1 MEYTFLTK
9 DGDFKFSC
17 STEAPESLRIHDST
31 LTIRVDTPAETFEAY
46 CQSTDNNAQNI
57 QEGDRI
63 LFKYNE
69 KMREMIIMELEID
82 NGECWIYAE
91 NTVME
96 LADEDTQPLSKPVN
110 AQPIEY
116 YLKPVL
122 SGSEIIVG
130 VNEVSDQKRQLEYT
144 GTSDKKITRLID
156 ILNAFDAEAEFA
168 LETKNYG
175 TVKIEARYLN
185 IYKRRGDGIVSDHLQ
200 DEINITNVE
209 MNRSIKDL
217 RTAINL
223 TGKQIE
229 GTENQYTTIAGL
241 EYDDGEY
248 FSPIGNPILYSR
260 KAMDKWL
267 PVRQYDKGLVMNWT
281 YDTDNASELLQRGKN
296 ELQKYDDVKVSYT
309 VEGVIKGEIGNYVE
323 INTSKLGKPL
333 LLKARI
339 IEQEICLEDETKN
352 KNIIGE
358 YIIGTDET
366 NETYKLM
373 QEILNNTVVSAV
385 VNAQYEH
392 MVNNVLDNQMR
403 CILYAA
409 NSKEVDVEE
418 NYLYKWR
425 FSFCDQNGI
434 QIKAITKTGKNI
446 VLQNAEWPENAASV
460 NYEVEWEAR

>member
-1 MEYTFLTK
+1 MGAAFPMVSV
-9 DGDFKFSC
+9 G
-17 STEAPESLRIHDST
+17 AVST
-31 LTIRVDTPAETFEAY
+31 LGALTALLGVAVGLAVGMGASVAVVIAFGVAMTGGAAGTLAMVVALKSVNSSMKSIAGNAKSAQSSLSSIRSSVNVVNSGLDALGNKAKSAISALISQFSNAEGKA
-46 CQSTDNNAQNI
+46 
-57 QEGDRI
+57 
-63 LFKYNE
+63 
-69 KMREMIIMELEID
+69 
-82 NGECWIYAE
+82 
-91 NTVME
+91 
-96 LADEDTQPLSKPVN
+96 
-110 AQPIEY
+110 
-116 YLKPVL
+116 
-122 SGSEIIVG
+122 
-130 VNEVSDQKRQLEYT
+130 
-144 GTSDKKITRLID
+144 TSDKKITRLLD

-185 IYKRRGDGIVSDHLQ
+185 IYKRRGDEIVSDHLQ

-209 MNRSIKDL
+209 MNRSLKDL

-267 PVRQYDKGLVMNWT
+267 PVRQYDKGLVMNWS

-373 QEILNNTVVSAV
+373 QEILNNTVVSAA

-409 NSKEVDVEE
+409 NSKEVDVEG
-418 NYLYKWR
+418 NYLYKWS

-446 VLQNAEWPENAASV
+446 VLQSTEWPENAASV
-460 NYEVEWEAR
+460 NYEVEWEVR